1 VWVDRQRCAKGIR
14 GQLTAATLKLGSRV
28 GQQVTPPHGVDQDH
42 GQAPQRHELEPP
54 RGEPVVARAPLA
66 ATGRCGAWRGWD
78 WYRVWE
84 GPGGP
89 VVCGRVGSRA
99 SGDLAKAI
107 VLQEFATCFGTVH
120 EELVLIMSMSSNASS
135 NTSSE
140 LEQDLRPRARTL
152 SWMASLS
159 VAAGEMRAAE
169 GYLLELLAWCA
180 FADRTV
186 IDVAG
191 DNEGPHQA

>member
-1 VWVDRQRCAKGIR
+1 MSAARQRTLPIVWVRGVADRDFS
-14 GQLTAATLKLGSRV
+14 TASGPV
-28 GQQVTPPHGVDQDH
+28 C
-42 GQAPQRHELEPP
+42 EEPP
-54 RGEPVVARAPLA
+54 V
-66 ATGRCGAWRGWD
+66 
-78 WYRVWE
+78 
-84 GPGGP
+84 
-89 VVCGRVGSRA
+89 
-99 SGDLAKAI
+99 
-107 VLQEFATCFGTVH
+107 
-120 EELVLIMSMSSNASS
+120 IMSMSINQ
-135 NTSSE
+135 SSE

-180 FADRTV
+180 FADRSI